1 MNASAPNP
9 SAPLTLD
16 TMRQDVARLL
26 HEDSADIADDDNLI
40 ELGLDSMR
48 AMALAT
54 RWREAGASLE
64 FSAMALEPTLAAWW
78 ALVQAGQ

>member
-26 HEDSADIADDDNLI
+26 HEDPADIADDDNLI

-48 AMALAT
+48 AMALA
-54 RWREAGASLE
+54 
-64 FSAMALEPTLAAWW
+64 
-78 ALVQAGQ
+78 V